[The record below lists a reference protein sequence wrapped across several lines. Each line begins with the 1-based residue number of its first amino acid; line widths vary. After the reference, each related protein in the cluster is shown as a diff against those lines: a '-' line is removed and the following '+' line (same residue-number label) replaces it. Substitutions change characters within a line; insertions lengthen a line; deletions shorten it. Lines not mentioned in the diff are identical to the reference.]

1 MKDSQ
6 RKAMFAKKKNSGL
19 SSKELE
25 NVNVDDERHSL
36 EGHINE
42 YMLKMILSSDMS
54 IEEAKNLTARDC
66 KVYIKRFEE

>member
-6 RKAMFAKKKNSGL
+6 RKAMYAKKKNSGL

-25 NVNVDDERHSL
+25 NPNIDNERDSL

-42 YMLKMILSSDMS
+42 YMLKMILSSDIT
-54 IEEAKNLTARDC
+54 IEEAKNLTTRDC
-66 KVYIKRFEE
+66 RVYIKRFEE